1 MSIYYLLLTTN
12 PSYLQCTERMSK
24 LFICLYNNNHCAAA
38 ATEKQDLF
46 GTMMK
51 CLPPRA
57 ECNLVFATFLCM
69 EQKQFET
76 VSDVVMRNIT
86 IYMVKMGSMLTIT
99 KDDRQSMCP
108 MSSSQYLQSPT

>member
-1 MSIYYLLLTTN
+1 
-12 PSYLQCTERMSK
+12 MSK

-76 VSDVVMRNIT
+76 VSDVVMRNI
-86 IYMVKMGSMLTIT
+86 IYMVKMGSMLTYNTMT
-99 KDDRQSMCP
+99 KDERQSMCP
-108 MSSSQYLQSPT
+108 MSSSQYSQSPT